1 MTKQHGNWDLTALLN
16 AANAKLTRAQRHLWL
31 VRLLEWLRHPAPRGA
46 EHETSQPL
54 PLLRLRHL
62 LQMLER
68 NPDSAR
74 AVRDIMTAFWRE
86 IDALGLFAYVGF
98 APRMVLWG
106 ELMHRLRQNLLPG
119 TVDTNDLGELFHL
132 LFPQP
137 EDEQWLLAMDE
148 DLLRRLGQV
157 LTPADANG
165 DADSRW
171 RQPMLESITVL
182 ASAVR
187 STGLS
192 APLRQRMSPELIA
205 DQPFVQLAR
214 ATERVTQALQERDE
228 AAHESTQGS
237 SQVDSSPSGG
247 LTCSGRSGG
256 AINQDLQ
263 YLRALLEACQRAAQS
278 SSEHLEAHGIS
289 VDIVFEI
296 DQLVRRCQRI
306 EALLDCLVSNTPQQ
320 ELARLAADLVRVVH
334 EQRSLSSLFAQH
346 YSMLARKVAERSAA
360 TGEHYITRTAAEYR
374 DMLLRAAG
382 GGGAIAITTF
392 VKFALMALTLSAFWA
407 GFWAGVNY
415 AACFVLIHVLH
426 WTVATKQPAMTAPA
440 MAHKLK
446 SIDQEAELEDF
457 VDEVAHLLRSQFAG
471 IVGNLAMVIP
481 VVLAGQGLGWLL
493 LGAPLVGKHDAEHV
507 LETLHLLG
515 PTLFFSAFT
524 GVLLF
529 ASSLIAGWA
538 ENWFVFHRLD
548 SAIAWNP
555 SLVARLGE
563 ARAQRW
569 AQWWRNNISGLA
581 ANISL
586 GFLLGLVPVLLA
598 FFGLGIEVRHV
609 TLSTGQLAA
618 AVGALGIDVFRH
630 SAFWWC
636 LASIPFIG
644 LLNLGVSFWLAL
656 KVALRSRGVKLADR
670 ARLRGAIWR
679 RLRTAPRSFVLPPKS

>member
-31 VRLLEWLRHPAPRGA
+31 VRLLEWLRHPAPRGSEA
-46 EHETSQPL
+46 EGGQPL
-54 PLLRLRHL
+54 PVLRLRHL

-74 AVRDIMTAFWRE
+74 AVRDIMTAFWRD

-106 ELMHRLRQNLLPG
+106 ELAHRMRQNLLPG
-119 TVDTNDLGELFHL
+119 TVDTADLGELFHL
-132 LFPQP
+132 LFPSP
-137 EDEQWLLAMDE
+137 DDEQWLLAIDE
-148 DLLRRLGQV
+148 DLLRRLGDV
-157 LTPADANG
+157 LTPELS
-165 DADSRW
+165 DADGASIADTRW
-171 RQPMLESITVL
+171 RQPMLDSVTVL
-182 ASAVR
+182 VSAVR
-187 STGLS
+187 ATGLS
-192 APLRQRMSPELIA
+192 APLRQRMSPELIT

-214 ATERVTQALQERDE
+214 AAERVTLALQEHDDV
-228 AAHESTQGS
+228 A
-237 SQVDSSPSGG
+237 
-247 LTCSGRSGG
+247 LK
-256 AINQDLQ
+256 QDLQ
-263 YLRALLEACQRAAQS
+263 YLRALLEACQRAALS
-278 SSEHLEAHGIS
+278 TSEHLEAHGIS

-306 EALLDCLVSNTPQQ
+306 EALLDCLVSESPQQ

-334 EQRSLSSLFAQH
+334 EQRSLGGLFAQH

-374 DMLLRAAG
+374 DMLFRAAG

-446 SIDQEAELEDF
+446 SIDQETELEDF

-493 LGAPLVGKHDAEHV
+493 LGAPLVGRHDAEHV

-555 SLVARLGE
+555 GLVARLGE

-569 AQWWRNNISGLA
+569 ALWWRNNISGLA

-598 FFGLGIEVRHV
+598 FFGVGIEVRHV

-618 AVGALGIDVFRH
+618 AVGALGVDVFRL

-644 LLNLGVSFWLAL
+644 LLNLGVSLWLAL

-679 RLRTAPRSFVLPPKS
+679 RLRTEPRSFVLPPRSPKI

>member
-1 MTKQHGNWDLTALLN
+1 MAKQHGNWDLTALLN
-16 AANAKLTRAQRHLWL
+16 AAQSKATRAQRHLWL

-46 EHETSQPL
+46 EHESSQPL

-62 LQMLER
+62 LQVLER

-74 AVRDIMTAFWRE
+74 AVQDIMAAFWRE

-106 ELMHRLRQNLLPG
+106 ELLNRMRQNLLPG
-119 TVDTNDLGELFHL
+119 TVDTADLGELFHL

-137 EDEQWLLAMDE
+137 EDEQWLLGMDE
-148 DLLRRLGQV
+148 DLLRRLGSV
-157 LTPADANG
+157 LTPALADG

-171 RQPMLESITVL
+171 RQPMLDSITVL

-192 APLRQRMSPELIA
+192 AALRQRMSPELIA

-228 AAHESTQGS
+228 AA
-237 SQVDSSPSGG
+237 
-247 LTCSGRSGG
+247 L
-256 AINQDLQ
+256 AQDLQ
-263 YLRALLEACQRAAQS
+263 YLRALLEACQRAALS
-278 SSEHLEAHGIS
+278 SSEHLEAYGIS

-306 EALLDCLVSNTPQQ
+306 EALLDCLVSDTPQQ
-320 ELARLAADLVRVVH
+320 ELARLAAGLVRVVH
-334 EQRSLSSLFAQH
+334 EQRSMSSLFAQH

-392 VKFALMALTLSAFWA
+392 VKFALMALTLSAFWS

-446 SIDQEAELEDF
+446 NIDQEAELEDF

-471 IVGNLAMVIP
+471 IVGNLACVIP

-493 LGAPLVGKHDAEHV
+493 LGAPLVGRHDAEHV
-507 LETLHLLG
+507 LDTLHLLG

-555 SLVARLGE
+555 TLVARLGE

-569 AQWWRNNISGLA
+569 ALWWRNNISGLA

-618 AVGALGIDVFRH
+618 AVGALGVDVFRH
-630 SAFWWC
+630 GAFWWC

-670 ARLRGAIWR
+670 ARLRAAIWR
-679 RLRTAPRSFVLPPKS
+679 RLRTEPRSFVLPPREPNGA